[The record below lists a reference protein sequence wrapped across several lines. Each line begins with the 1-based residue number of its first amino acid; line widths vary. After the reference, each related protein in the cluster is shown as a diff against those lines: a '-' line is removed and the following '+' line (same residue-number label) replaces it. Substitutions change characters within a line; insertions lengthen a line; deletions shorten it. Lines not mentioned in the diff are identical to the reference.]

1 MSKFQ
6 SVVSTVAAL
15 TSIFGVGAAG
25 YKLAQ
30 VQPDYNSKESPSALE
45 QKITQ
50 LEQKLEEKL
59 TTPLQMPPQAA
70 PVAPTLPQAPTPPT
84 PPLPPPLPPVET
96 P

>member
-15 TSIFGVGAAG
+15 ASIFAAGAAG

-30 VQPDYNSKESPSALE
+30 SQPEYNPADLQPALE

-50 LEQKLEEKL
+50 LEQKLEETL
-59 TTPLQMPPQAA
+59 STPLPEPPQAA
-70 PVAPTLPQAPTPPT
+70 PAAPTLPQAPTPP
-84 PPLPPPLPPVET
+84 PPPLPPVET